1 MIGDVRRRL
10 AIAGLWSL
18 ALTGCGGA
26 PLDAVGLPRRD
37 VTAGL
42 VVHFAFDEGTGMM
55 AKDTSGNGHDGQLG
69 GGTWIADARF
79 ADGVRLDRGDSVTVP
94 GFPAATPSF
103 TIATWVRLSAD
114 QLALDDGAWIAIAG
128 TENFR
133 AGGWQLNID
142 NRLPQPRFDF
152 AYWSAPLMD
161 YLFVECE
168 CVETARWIHLAAVV
182 DVDANLVTLY
192 KDGSIG
198 DQETRPSDISAGDS
212 TLYVGRW
219 NMSGR
224 LLSGDLDD
232 LAIWNRALSASE
244 IAELVARSLP
254 AAAGTP

>member
-1 MIGDVRRRL
+1 MIVDLRRL
-10 AIAGLWSL
+10 AIAGLWAL
-18 ALTGCGGA
+18 ALAGCAGA

-37 VTAGL
+37 ITDGL
-42 VVHFAFDEGTGMM
+42 VAHFAFDEGAGMI
-55 AKDTSGNGHDGQLG
+55 AKDTSGNGHDGQLT
-69 GGTWIADARF
+69 GGTPITDAHF
-79 ADGVRLDRGDSVTVP
+79 AGGLRLDRGDSVAVP
-94 GFPAATPSF
+94 SFPAATPSF

-114 QLALDDGAWIAIAG
+114 QLALDDGTWVAIAG
-128 TENFR
+128 TETFR

-142 NRLPQPRFDF
+142 NRLPQSRFDF

-161 YLFVECE
+161 YVFVECE
-168 CVETARWIHLAAVV
+168 CVENAHWIHLAAVV

-192 KDGSIG
+192 KDGSVG

-232 LAIWNRALSASE
+232 LAIWNRALSPSE
-244 IAELVARSLP
+244 IAELVVRSP
-254 AAAGTP
+254 PPVVGTS